1 MRTMKRYMILASV
14 ALLAAC
20 GGGDDDDNG
29 TGPGGS
35 NSSAFSLNVGGDAEG
50 TIAGF
55 ATHASVNQGESQ
67 GFVLAMND
75 TLEAG
80 GVTGSIIVGKAQP
93 GLPANGAHDIVAI
106 DAAEDGDLF
115 MFGGVTDEEGND
127 WICYSLEGSMNVTQ
141 SSTSRLRGSVNITA
155 ACESDVTEE
164 PITVTL
170 QGTFDSRGGQ
180 VTGAFNTLSAS
191 RLKN

>member
-20 GGGDDDDNG
+20 GGGDDDNG
-29 TGPGGS
+29 TGPGGTT
-35 NSSAFSLNVGGDAEG
+35 NSAFSLAVGGDAEG

-55 ATHASVNQGESQ
+55 ATHASVSQGESQ

-80 GVTGSIIVGKAQP
+80 GVTGSIIIGKAQP
-93 GLPANGAHDIVAI
+93 GLPANGSHDIAAI
-106 DAAEDGDLF
+106 DNAEDGELF

-141 SSTSRLRGSVNITA
+141 SSTARLRGSVNITA
-155 ACESDVTEE
+155 VCESDAFEE
-164 PITVTL
+164 PATVTL

-180 VTGAFNTLSAS
+180 VTGGFNALSAN
-191 RLKN
+191 RLKH

>member
-20 GGGDDDDNG
+20 GGDSDDDNG
-29 TGPGGS
+29 TGPGG
-35 NSSAFSLNVGGDAEG
+35 NANSAFSLTVGGDAEG

-55 ATHASVNQGESQ
+55 ATHASVSQGESQ
-67 GFVLAMND
+67 GFVLALND

-80 GVTGSIIVGKAQP
+80 GVTGSIIIGKSTP
-93 GLPANGAHDIVAI
+93 GIPANGEHDIVAI
-106 DAAEDGDLF
+106 DEGQAGDLF
-115 MFGGVTDEEGND
+115 MFGGVTDEDGND

-141 SSTSRLRGSVNITA
+141 SSASRFKGTVNITA
-155 ACESDVTEE
+155 ACESDVVEE

-170 QGTFDSRGGQ
+170 AGPFDSKGGQ
-180 VTGAFNTLSAS
+180 VSMPAAMVAS

>member
-20 GGGDDDDNG
+20 GGDDDDNG
-29 TGPGGS
+29 TGPGGTT
-35 NSSAFSLNVGGDAEG
+35 NSAFSLTVGGDAEG

-55 ATHASVNQGESQ
+55 AVHASSSQ
-67 GFVLAMND
+67 AGDEGFVLAMND

-80 GVTGSIIVGKAQP
+80 GVTGSIIIGKSTA
-93 GLPANGAHDIVAI
+93 GIPANGQHDIVAI
-106 DAAEDGDLF
+106 EEGQAGDLF

-141 SSTSRLRGSVNITA
+141 SSASRFRGNVNITA
-155 ACESDVTEE
+155 ACESDAFEE

-170 QGTFDSRGGQ
+170 AGTFDSRGGQ
-180 VTGAFNTLSAS
+180 VSLPAAMVAS

>member
-1 MRTMKRYMILASV
+1 MRSMKRYMILASV

-20 GGGDDDDNG
+20 GGDDDDNG

-35 NSSAFSLNVGGDAEG
+35 NNSSFSLTVGGDAEG

-55 ATHASVNQGESQ
+55 AVHASSNAGQGDQ
-67 GFVLAMND
+67 GFVLALND

-80 GVTGSIIVGKAQP
+80 GVTGSIIIGKSTA
-93 GLPANGAHDIVAI
+93 GIPANGEHDIVAI
-106 DAAEDGDLF
+106 DEGQAGDLF

-127 WICYSLEGSMNVTQ
+127 WICYSVEGTLNVTQ
-141 SSTSRLRGSVNITA
+141 SSASRFKGSVNLTA
-155 ACESDVTEE
+155 ACESDVVEQ

-170 QGTFDSRGGQ
+170 AGPFDSKGGQ
-180 VTGAFNTLSAS
+180 VSMPASMVAS